1 MTKLFDII
9 DPNFFNVLASPN
21 KQIYI
26 DCIFII
32 YDAVDSVEDS
42 FQGEREFVV
51 QRLINYFEELEFKGV
66 EEFDDNRTPRQKATA
81 VINYFKDSGWLGEED
96 LGDYKTSLNL
106 FDYTIKIVDVLRS
119 IERQEQVEYTGE
131 IFTVYSILQNFTTD
145 EGVGIIEQAYDSTN
159 QIIKKLK
166 GLKANIYRYYYDI
179 MLNQDRQD
187 IHHLLEKL
195 LVEYKNNFFDNAY
208 YNLKT
213 KDSLPR
219 YKKAIIDKTLDI
231 YNSDTI
237 MNDLANQAM
246 VDKKIEDYN
255 DAFHYIEEKVR
266 FITDS
271 FNAFDNIIMAI
282 DRKNEQYV
290 SAAASKILFLTNH
303 SDDIEGIFNRIFKIV
318 IDSDEEVF
326 DYSELFNLVHARNL
340 DTDSL
345 YTQRR
350 LRVDVEPA
358 PVTVLDDLITDEF
371 KRKKLELLVKNNIFN
386 KKEINRYVLTHLNHA
401 SQIEAADLPLVS
413 ETDYIKLILVF
424 LYSRAV
430 GMDYHIELLNRETK
444 SNFVTFNNFLIKRGH
459 IDE

>member
-1 MTKLFDII
+1 
-9 DPNFFNVLASPN
+9 
-21 KQIYI
+21 
-26 DCIFII
+26 
-32 YDAVDSVEDS
+32 
-42 FQGEREFVV
+42 
-51 QRLINYFEELEFKGV
+51 
-66 EEFDDNRTPRQKATA
+66 
-81 VINYFKDSGWLGEED
+81 
-96 LGDYKTSLNL
+96 
-106 FDYTIKIVDVLRS
+106 
-119 IERQEQVEYTGE
+119 
-131 IFTVYSILQNFTTD
+131 
-145 EGVGIIEQAYDSTN
+145 
-159 QIIKKLK
+159 
-166 GLKANIYRYYYDI
+166 
-179 MLNQDRQD
+179 
-187 IHHLLEKL
+187 
-195 LVEYKNNFFDNAY
+195 
-208 YNLKT
+208 
-213 KDSLPR
+213 
-219 YKKAIIDKTLDI
+219 
-231 YNSDTI
+231 

-255 DAFHYIEEKVR
+255 DAFNYIEEKVR